1 MRIHTV
7 PKGTTGRPQPT
18 LRDERIHT
26 RDKVL
31 PGGLPPQPYRS
42 ATPRWINA
50 SVARFA
56 IGR

>member
-7 PKGTTGRPQPT
+7 PKGTINRPQPT

-26 RDKVL
+26 YDKRL

-42 ATPRWINA
+42 ATPRWATA

-56 IGR
+56 LGR

>member
-7 PKGTTGRPQPT
+7 AKGTTGRPQPT
-18 LRDERIHT
+18 LRPFPKGT
-26 RDKVL
+26 MDKKL

-42 ATPRWINA
+42 ATPRWATA
-50 SVARFA
+50 SLARFA